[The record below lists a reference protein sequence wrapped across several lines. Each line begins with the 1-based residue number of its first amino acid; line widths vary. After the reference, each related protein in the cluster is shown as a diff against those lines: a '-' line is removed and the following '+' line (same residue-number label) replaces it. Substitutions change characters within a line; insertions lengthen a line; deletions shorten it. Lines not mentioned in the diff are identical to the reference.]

1 MTDVPRARITV
12 AGLGPGDPSLRTLGT
27 QTALD
32 RADRIILRTRIHPGL
47 SDLSDDARVT
57 DCDDLYER
65 AASFDEVYAAAA
77 ERVLAVAAESSGE
90 IVYAVPGHPRFGERS
105 VAILLERAA
114 AAGIPIGVLA
124 ATSFLD
130 TVAVALGVDPL
141 AEQAQLVDA
150 AALEAANDRAPFA
163 GGMVPLDPAR
173 PCLVTQVYSQPVAA
187 AAKLELA
194 RAYPDDQPIVVVTGA
209 GVPEEERI
217 VRCRLFELD
226 RAPVDHLTS
235 VWVEAVPEL
244 NAARS
249 PATLQRIAA
258 RLRAPDGCPWD
269 RKQSHASLRQAV
281 IEEAYET
288 IDAIDA
294 DDMENLAEE
303 LGDLLLQVALHT
315 QIAEEAGE
323 FTLEDVYEVA
333 NRKLVR
339 RHPHVFGEA
348 VAETAGEVVNTWE
361 AVKAQERARAGKPP
375 KSDAHPFDRLPR
387 SMPALER
394 ARALI
399 GPRKGDAAP
408 NADPDALAAAG
419 ATILAGIEAAIA
431 GGIDPDQALERALR
445 LRFAPAAPATQ
456 TQAGRTDA

>member
-1 MTDVPRARITV
+1 MTDGPPVRVTV
-12 AGLGPGDPSLRTLGT
+12 VGLGPGDPSLRTLGA
-27 QTALD
+27 QAVLH
-32 RADRIILRTRIHPGL
+32 RAVRIVLRTRIHPGL
-47 SDLSDDARVT
+47 SDLDGDARVT

-65 AASFDEVYAAAA
+65 SASFDEVYAAAA
-77 ERVLAVAAESSGE
+77 RRVLAVAAETSGE
-90 IVYAVPGHPRFGERS
+90 VVYAVPGHPRFGERS

-114 AAGIPIGVLA
+114 VAGVPVEVLA

-141 AEQAQLVDA
+141 AQQAQLVDA
-150 AALEAANDRAPFA
+150 AALEAAADRAPFA
-163 GGMVPLDPAR
+163 GGLVPLDPAR
-173 PCLVTQVYSQPVAA
+173 PCLVTQVYSGPVAA
-187 AAKLELA
+187 ATKLELC
-194 RAYPDDQPIVVVTGA
+194 RVYPDDQPIAVVTAA
-209 GVPEEERI
+209 GVPGVER
-217 VRCRLFELD
+217 VTRCRLFELD
-226 RAPVDHLTS
+226 RQPVDHLTS
-235 VWVEAVPEL
+235 VWVEPVPEL
-244 NAARS
+244 DAARS

-288 IDAIDA
+288 VDAIDA
-294 DDMENLAEE
+294 DDPENLAEE

-315 QIAEEAGE
+315 QIAEEVGE

-348 VAETAGEVVNTWE
+348 VAETACEVVKTWE
-361 AVKAQERARAGKPP
+361 SVKAEERARAGKPP
-375 KSDAHPFDRLPR
+375 KSDAHPLDRLPR

-399 GPRKGDAAP
+399 GPRKGSAAP

-419 ATILAGIEAAIA
+419 ATILAAIDAALA
-431 GGIDPDQALERALR
+431 DGIDPDQALERALR
-445 LRFAPAAPATQ
+445 LRYAPAVPALQ
-456 TQAGRTDA
+456 SQPGRTDA